1 MSIKLNNQ
9 TIAGN
14 KKYDILIP
22 SSQTKAGI
30 IRIATQEEVNDGTD
44 NFTAVTPRYLS
55 QKQNKLV
62 AGDGIEIIDN
72 TISSTSVTFRKWD

>member
-30 IRIATQEEVNDGTD
+30 IRIATQDEVNDGID
-44 NFTAVTPRYLS
+44 NYTAVTPLYLS

-62 AGDGIEIIDN
+62 AGDGIEIIDDN
-72 TISSTSVTFRKWD
+72 ISATSVIFRKWN

>member
-30 IRIATQEEVNDGTD
+30 IRIATQDEVNNGTD
-44 NFTAVTPRYLS
+44 NYTAVTPLYLS
-55 QKQNKLV
+55 KKQDKLV
-62 AGDGIEIIDN
+62 AGDGIEITDN
-72 TISSTSVTFRKWD
+72 TISSTPVIFRSWD